1 MFIQNPKI
9 KYSYKTGGEKHEATL
24 DFVEFI
30 DVKGWKALGN
40 RLIDHKVLK
49 VTKLHDDMKVNAKEE
64 VSTKNEE
71 KDNNAIS
78 TGDTIELDL

>member
-1 MFIQNPKI
+1 
-9 KYSYKTGGEKHEATL
+9 
-24 DFVEFI
+24 
-30 DVKGWKALGN
+30 
-40 RLIDHKVLK
+40 
-49 VTKLHDDMKVNAKEE
+49 MKVNAKEE